1 MMSKDFSN
9 KYMENNKRNANLATC
24 RNPLTTQTKRSAMV
38 DRAGDV
44 EGGKHSVGKKSYAYK
59 CKEMGVF
66 IQVCVAIR
74 EYRASNPNSSF
85 VQLWG
90 DVLHKNWPF
99 IFEKDAR
106 DMYPGNIQRMID
118 AEPEFAKC
126 WYSPAGNLIGM
137 AKLRLERILERDDVE
152 DGTVIKAYDTLMK
165 YEINDQVST
174 LAFSDETNETLNNI
188 AQGLRELA
196 TGELE

>member
-1 MMSKDFSN
+1 MSKDFDN
-9 KYMENNKRNANLATC
+9 KYMEKNKRNANLATC
-24 RNPLTTQTKRSAMV
+24 KNPLTTQSKRSAMV
-38 DRAGDV
+38 DKAGDI

-59 CKEMGVF
+59 CKEIGVF

-90 DVLHKNWPF
+90 EVLHKNWPY
-99 IFEKDAR
+99 IFEKETK
-106 DMYPGNIQRMID
+106 DMYSGNIQRMID
-118 AEPEFAKC
+118 AEPEWAKSY
-126 WYSPAGNLIGM
+126 YSPAGDLIGM
-137 AKLRLERILERDDVE
+137 AKYRMERILEREDVE

-165 YEINDQVST
+165 YDVQDQVAT
-174 LAFSDETNETLNNI
+174 LAFSEETTETLSSI

-196 TGELE
+196 AGDVE